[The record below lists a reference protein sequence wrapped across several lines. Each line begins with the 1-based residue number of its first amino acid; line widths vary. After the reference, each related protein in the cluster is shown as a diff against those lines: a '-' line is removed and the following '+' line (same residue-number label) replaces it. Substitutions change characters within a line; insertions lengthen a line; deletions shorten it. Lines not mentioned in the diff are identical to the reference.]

1 MADRRGNAAKR
12 LDAMPAPPWARWRTQ
27 DRGERCIRFITS
39 YCRPGKGHGAGEL
52 LRLAPFQE
60 AFIGDVYAPG
70 VRAGAMSVARGNGKS
85 TVEAAISLHALF
97 DADPE
102 GGSPQVPLIA
112 TRLHQ
117 IERAVYDVALAMIEN
132 EPELRERALIY
143 SGIGTRR
150 IRTPHNGGELFPVSR
165 DLAGLQGLDP
175 SFACVDELGFMPLE
189 SWNALLLASG
199 KRPRSLVVGI
209 GTPGI
214 DRDNAMWALRE
225 MAEPPPGFVF
235 TEIAAPEGCSL
246 EDEDAWREANPA
258 LDAGF
263 MSIDALRTAVKMS
276 TEEDF
281 RRYRLGQWV
290 EGTGSWLGQDAL
302 VLWRSLTDDYEM
314 VDAARTWVGVDV
326 GLKRDS
332 TAVAWCQHRPDDRI
346 HVEVRIWEPRPDGS
360 LETATV
366 MQFLRDLALTFDVR
380 TVSYDPRLFEVAGQQ
395 LLDEGLPMEEVP
407 QSVERMTGV
416 VGAAYEA
423 IRRRE
428 VTHADDRLFERHV
441 LAAVTRPNE
450 RGFTISKGKSRD
462 KIDAAIAMCLA
473 LHPALLREPE
483 EPQLFV
489 AWG

>member
-1 MADRRGNAAKR
+1 
-12 LDAMPAPPWARWRTQ
+12 
-27 DRGERCIRFITS
+27 
-39 YCRPGKGHGAGEL
+39 
-52 LRLAPFQE
+52 
-60 AFIGDVYAPG
+60 
-70 VRAGAMSVARGNGKS
+70 
-85 TVEAAISLHALF
+85 
-97 DADPE
+97 
-102 GGSPQVPLIA
+102 
-112 TRLHQ
+112 
-117 IERAVYDVALAMIEN
+117 
-132 EPELRERALIY
+132 
-143 SGIGTRR
+143 
-150 IRTPHNGGELFPVSR
+150 
-165 DLAGLQGLDP
+165 
-175 SFACVDELGFMPLE
+175 VDELGFMPLE

-235 TEIAAPEGCSL
+235 WEIAAPEGCAID
-246 EDEDAWREANPA
+246 DEDAWREANPA
-258 LDAGF
+258 LGGGF

-290 EGTGSWLGQDAL
+290 EGTGSWLGHDAL
-302 VLWRSLTDDYEM
+302 VLWRSHVDDFDM
-314 VDAARTWVGVDV
+314 VDATCTWVGVDV

-332 TAVAWCQHRPDDRI
+332 TAVAWCQRRPDGRT
-346 HVEVRIWEPRPDGS
+346 HVEVRIWDPRPDGS
-360 LETATV
+360 LETAMV

-380 TVSYDPRLFEVAGQQ
+380 TVAFDPRLFEVAGAQ

-407 QSVERMTGV
+407 QSVERMTGI

-428 VTHADDRLFERHV
+428 VTHPDDRRFERHV

-473 LHPALLREPE
+473 LHPALLPE
-483 EPQLFV
+483 EVPVQPFAV
-489 AWG
+489 WA